1 MKKGLLKSILIFVV
15 TVISFGVSA
24 LNEPDTASIYKTD
37 TCCPQKDLVDL
48 FFKGNN
54 PFRTKKP
61 HRFRAFGVP
70 IIAFDPATS
79 LQFGIGGSF
88 SLQLGNP
95 ADTKISAGMTSIL
108 FTLKQQFFVQYK
120 SNIFFPHNI
129 WLLQSDWRYYLF
141 NLPTYSL
148 GTQDQTEI
156 PSVPGYK
163 TVIVDPSLGGTYLMD
178 YNWLRFH
185 NVLSHKV
192 NKNIYCG
199 IGYQFDYHF
208 NIVDFGL
215 HIKKD
220 TLFNTP
226 NYSYSALHGY
236 NPAHYISSG
245 LSANFVFD
253 TRDDMVN
260 AYHGVY
266 INVNY
271 QYNFSWLGSSVNGS
285 ELWTEF
291 RTYIRLSK
299 RCPRH
304 LLAFWY
310 YGSFVTT
317 GSIPY
322 LDLMSISY
330 DQMNSSGRGYAQGR
344 YRGEDFVY
352 GEMEYRFPISPHSH
366 ILGGVLFTNVSTV
379 SNRDMNI
386 PLFGYFQPA
395 AGAGIR
401 IMVGKNDRTN
411 IAIDFGIG
419 NMSNGLY
426 FQTQEVF

>member
-1 MKKGLLKSILIFVV
+1 MY
-15 TVISFGVSA
+15 TVIAQDVSHSSA
-24 LNEPDTASIYKTD
+24 INPTD
-37 TCCPQKDLVDL
+37 TCCLQQDLVDL
-48 FFKGNN
+48 FFHGNN
-54 PFRTKKP
+54 PFRTKKY
-61 HRFRAFGVP
+61 HRFKAFGVP

-79 LQFGIGGSF
+79 VQLGVGGSF

-95 ADTKISAGMTSIL
+95 DNTKISAGMTSVL

-120 SNIFFPHNI
+120 GNVFFPHNT

-141 NLPTYSL
+141 NLPSYSL
-148 GTQDQTEI
+148 GTQNDALI
-156 PSVPGYK
+156 PPVQGFK
-163 TVIVDPSLGGTYLMD
+163 AVIIDPSLGGTYHMD
-178 YNWLRFH
+178 YDWIRFY

-192 NKNIYCG
+192 TKNIYCG

-208 NIVDFGL
+208 NIDDFQL
-215 HIKKD
+215 LIKND
-220 TLFNTP
+220 TLYNTP
-226 NYSYSALHGY
+226 HYSYSIRHGF
-236 NPAHYISSG
+236 NPNHYISSG
-245 LSANFVFD
+245 ISENFVFD
-253 TRDDMVN
+253 SRDDMVN
-260 AYHGVY
+260 AYHGIY

-271 QYNFSWLGSSVNGS
+271 KENLTLIGSSRDGS
-285 ELWTEF
+285 VLWTEF
-291 RTYIRLSK
+291 RTYIPLSK

-310 YGSFVTT
+310 FGSFVVS
-317 GSIPY
+317 GDIPY

-366 ILGGVLFTNVSTV
+366 ILGGVLFTNVCTI
-379 SNRDMNI
+379 SNREENV

-419 NMSNGLY
+419 NHSNGLY
-426 FQTQEVF
+426 LQTQEVF